1 MYSLNLVEGENLDLR
16 VLIVHTGANSPNIEA
31 DLLECFKNIAFL
43 GVWAKSL
50 NYTQGSPS

>member
-1 MYSLNLVEGENLDLR
+1 MINDRKRTFDVLSKSRGRKIFLR

-43 GVWAKSL
+43 ASGP
-50 NYTQGSPS
+50 SP

>member
-1 MYSLNLVEGENLDLR
+1 MINDEKRTFDVLSKSVKIFLR

-43 GVWAKSL
+43 ASGP
-50 NYTQGSPS
+50 SP